1 LINESRPMSEPDL
14 TSKQEHLL
22 QIIHEMGRVAV
33 AFSGGVD
40 SAVVAKAA
48 VLATGSQAI
57 AVIAESPSL
66 PIGAVDE
73 ARSIASQIG
82 IELKVLNTNEFEN
95 EKYRANSGNRC
106 FFCKDTLYETIGQ
119 HAHEIS
125 YDVIVNGT
133 NTDDLG
139 DYRPGLEAA
148 SQHSV
153 RSPLVEAGINKADV
167 RALAKEWN
175 LPVWN
180 KPASPCLSSRIAHGL
195 EVTQERVRR
204 VDAAERY
211 LKQKLNLM
219 ELRVRHEFHDLARIE
234 LPNSEL
240 TAIMD
245 NTIREEILL
254 ELQKLGFRYI
264 TLDLAGFR
272 SGSMNDVLPIE
283 TLQISNK

>member
-1 LINESRPMSEPDL
+1 MSEPDL
-14 TSKQEHLL
+14 TSKQAHLL
-22 QIIHEMGRVAV
+22 QIIQEMGRVAV

-48 VLATGSQAI
+48 VLATDSQAI

-66 PIGAVDE
+66 PLGAVDE

-82 IELKVLNTNEFEN
+82 IELKVLKTTEFEN

-106 FFCKDTLYETIGQ
+106 FFCKDTLYETIEQ
-119 HAHEIS
+119 HSDEIS

-167 RALAKEWN
+167 RALAKAWN

-211 LKQKLNLM
+211 LKEKLNLM

-234 LPNSEL
+234 LPTSEL

-245 NTIREEILL
+245 NTVREEILL
-254 ELQKLGFRYI
+254 ELQKLGFRYV

-283 TLQISNK
+283 TLQISWK

>member
-1 LINESRPMSEPDL
+1 MSEPDL
-14 TSKQEHLL
+14 TSKQAHLL
-22 QIIHEMGRVAV
+22 QIIQEMGRVAV

-48 VLATGSQAI
+48 VLATDSQAI

-66 PIGAVDE
+66 PLGAVDE

-82 IELKVLNTNEFEN
+82 IELKVLKTTEFEN

-106 FFCKDTLYETIGQ
+106 FFCKDTLYETIEQ
-119 HAHEIS
+119 HSDEIS

-167 RALAKEWN
+167 RALAKAWN

-211 LKQKLNLM
+211 LKEKLNLM

-234 LPNSEL
+234 LPTSEL

-245 NTIREEILL
+245 NTVREEILL
-254 ELQKLGFRYI
+254 ELQKLGFRYV
-264 TLDLAGFR
+264 TLDLAGFP

-283 TLQISNK
+283 TLQISWK

>member
-1 LINESRPMSEPDL
+1 MSEQNL
-14 TSKQEHLL
+14 TSKQEHLF
-22 QIIHEMGRVAV
+22 QIIREMGRVAV

-48 VLATGSQAI
+48 VLATGSQGI

-66 PIGAVDE
+66 PLGAVDE

-82 IELKVLNTNEFEN
+82 IELKVLKTTEFEN

-106 FFCKDTLYETIGQ
+106 FFCKDTLYETIEQ
-119 HAHEIS
+119 HSDEIS
-125 YDVIVNGT
+125 FDVIVNGT
-133 NTDDLG
+133 NTDDIG

-153 RSPLVEAGINKADV
+153 RSPLVEAGIDKADV
-167 RALAKEWN
+167 RALAKAWN
-175 LPVWN
+175 LPVWD

-211 LKQKLNLM
+211 LKEKLHLN

-234 LPNSEL
+234 LPISEL

-245 NTIREEILL
+245 NTVREEILL

-283 TLQISNK
+283 TLQISWK